1 MENNNIRSGINV
13 LFNLNRTNDTETTET
28 FEPTKTLLQP
38 YTEIDN
44 ETMFFLKFYEETR
57 SFERLVGIIIPSIF
71 ALFALFGLV
80 GNLLVVIVALNRQM
94 RNSTNTLIIGLT
106 CSDLMFLTLCI
117 PFTAIDYAF
126 PIWVLPT
133 WMCPLINY
141 LQHSSAYFS
150 VWTLTLMAA
159 DRFLAVVFP
168 VESMTLR
175 TPKNTFFVL
184 LIVYT
189 VILFSQIQVGR
200 IHGVYTY
207 TFIMEQRSTCAI
219 VSIAQGLATVSEAR
233 LYFFSFN
240 IFGYCLPL
248 GITCV
253 LYYLMLKRLWYAPF
267 RPINNDNNTKAS
279 IPNTKISS
287 LFTNNSERAK
297 ISLRSRPETIKAKRK
312 VTRLVLCV
320 VIIWAVCWF
329 PLNLCFFAS
338 GIIYPDTLVLRGG
351 KPIVVIQIFSQVLA
365 YCNSTLNPILYPLVS
380 ENFRKGFLRV
390 LSTLANWLSCGRCCK
405 QFHLYNTRMELTMLN
420 RSTSNKSKNAISHS
434 NSKNTT
440 GSTKTTTNQVQ
451 SAYEPSMFSLL
462 HRASLAKRCSAVS
475 IAERVTLS
483 GCSTA
488 RIRILS
494 RGESASFLSVEPN
507 NFLHNFPLQQK
518 TIINRRQS
526 KIILNPPT
534 DIHRPSRHSLLE
546 AKRSGEEN
554 NEKLNKNA
562 EQQRRHSNEEK
573 ILSSNKNEDKK
584 KILIFKEEEHCE
596 YKFEDGGFGNLI

>member
-1 MENNNIRSGINV
+1 MSSNLSKQTFDSNISSNISLFENTTTTIHPS
-13 LFNLNRTNDTETTET
+13 ET
-28 FEPTKTLLQP
+28 TKTLSEKYSELV
-38 YTEIDN
+38 DN
-44 ETMFFLKFYEETR
+44 ETIFFLKFYEETR
-57 SFERLVGIIIPSIF
+57 HFERLVGIIIPSIF

-200 IHGVYTY
+200 IHGVYSY
-207 TFIMEQRSTCAI
+207 TFIMEQRSACSI
-219 VSIAQGLATVSEAR
+219 VSIAQGLATVAEAR

-267 RPINNDNNTKAS
+267 RSSSDNNTKT
-279 IPNTKISS
+279 IPPTKLTS
-287 LFTNNSERAK
+287 LFANNSERSNC
-297 ISLRSRPETIKAKRK
+297 SLRSRPETIKAKRK

-320 VIIWAVCWF
+320 VIIWAVCWL

-338 GIIYPDTLVLRGG
+338 GVIYPDTLVLRGG
-351 KPIVVIQIFSQVLA
+351 KPIVVVQIFSQ
-365 YCNSTLNPILYPLVS
+365 VS

-390 LSTLANWLSCGRCCK
+390 LSTLANWLSCGHCCK
-405 QFHLYNTRMELTMLN
+405 QFHLYNTRMELTILN
-420 RSTSNKSKNAISHS
+420 RTNSNKSKNAISKS

-440 GSTKTTTNQVQ
+440 GSTKTTTNQAQ

-462 HRASLAKRCSAVS
+462 HRASLPKRCSAVS
-475 IAERVTLS
+475 IAERLTTTS
-483 GCSTA
+483 GNGCSTA

-494 RGESASFLSVEPN
+494 RGESASYLSVGTTN
-507 NFLHNFPLQQK
+507 LLNFPSQQ
-518 TIINRRQS
+518 TTLSRRQS
-526 KIILNPPT
+526 KIIFTPIT
-534 DIHRPSRHSLLE
+534 VHRPSRHSLLD
-546 AKRSGEEN
+546 AKRSGENIERREN
-554 NEKLNKNA
+554 SE
-562 EQQRRHSNEEK
+562 QRRHSNEEK
-573 ILSSNKNEDKK
+573 IIKNEEEK
-584 KILIFKEEEHCE
+584 KILILKEEEFCE
-596 YKFEDGGFGNLI
+596 YKFEDGDLEI

>member
-1 MENNNIRSGINV
+1 MPNNTSNIV
-13 LFNLNRTNDTETTET
+13 LFDYFNPNNTLTTTFSRLETT
-28 FEPTKTLLQP
+28 KTSQQFS
-38 YTEIDN
+38 EIVDN
-44 ETMFFLKFYEETR
+44 ETLFFLKFYEETR
-57 SFERLVGIIIPSIF
+57 NFERLVGIIIPSIF

-184 LIVYT
+184 LIVYA
-189 VILFSQIQVGR
+189 VILLSQIQVGR
-200 IHGVYTY
+200 IHGVYSY
-207 TFIMEQRSTCAI
+207 TFIMEQRSACSI
-219 VSIAQGLATVSEAR
+219 VSIAQGLATVAEAR

-267 RPINNDNNTKAS
+267 RSSTDNNTK
-279 IPNTKISS
+279 IPPTKITS
-287 LFTNNSERAK
+287 LFANNSERSNC
-297 ISLRSRPETIKAKRK
+297 SLRSRPETIKAKRK

-320 VIIWAVCWF
+320 VIIWAVCWL
-329 PLNLCFFAS
+329 PLNLCV
-338 GIIYPDTLVLRGG
+338 IYPDTLVLRGG
-351 KPIVVIQIFSQVLA
+351 KPIVVVQIFSQVLA

-390 LSTLANWLSCGRCCK
+390 LSTLANWLSCGHCCK

-420 RSTSNKSKNAISHS
+420 RTNSNKSKNAISKS

-440 GSTKTTTNQVQ
+440 GSTKTTTNQAQ
-451 SAYEPSMFSLL
+451 SAYEPSLFSLL
-462 HRASLAKRCSAVS
+462 HRASLPKRCSAVS
-475 IAERVTLS
+475 IAERLTTTS
-483 GCSTA
+483 GNGSA

-494 RGESASFLSVEPN
+494 RGESASYLSVGTTN
-507 NFLHNFPLQQK
+507 LLNLQQ
-518 TIINRRQS
+518 TTLSSRRQS
-526 KIILNPPT
+526 KILFTPIT
-534 DIHRPSRHSLLE
+534 VHRPSRHSLLE
-546 AKRSGEEN
+546 AKRSGENIERI
-554 NEKLNKNA
+554 
-562 EQQRRHSNEEK
+562 QQNLEHRRHSNEEK
-573 ILSSNKNEDKK
+573 MIKNGEERN
-584 KILIFKEEEHCE
+584 ILILKEEECCE
-596 YKFEDGGFGNLI
+596 YKFEDGDLEI